1 MAIELNMGCYV
12 IMKERMIFG
21 VIITEAEEDLINS
34 VIDEF
39 IYDDEV
45 FEIESIVE
53 LLNIRGYKSSQSF
66 VREIQV

>member
-1 MAIELNMGCYV
+1 
-12 IMKERMIFG
+12 MKERMIFG

>member
-1 MAIELNMGCYV
+1 
-12 IMKERMIFG
+12 MIFG